1 MALNSLP
8 ASRRLRS
15 VQHMLRDAR
24 LGQPL
29 TEAAAKRLETV
40 IADCA
45 ADVEKLELAAGKAD
59 VVDQLRAAGRNPVMM
74 RAVLQQASA
83 GKAVRHG

>member
-15 VQHMLRDAR
+15 AQHMLRDAR
-24 LGQPL
+24 LGQPM
-29 TEAAAKRLETV
+29 TEATALRLEKV
-40 IADCA
+40 IGECA
-45 ADVEKLELAAGKAD
+45 ADVEKLELASGAAD

-74 RAVLQQASA
+74 RAVLNQAA
-83 GKAVRHG
+83 ARKAVRHG